1 MDEQTSNGFTLAAPL
16 RADCHVFGRLPLC
29 HVLLLN
35 KREVPWFIL
44 VPETSVIELCDLS
57 EAEQTRLQHEIN
69 LLSRFVRTRF
79 TVTKLNVAAI
89 GNIVAQMHIHVIGRH
104 VNDPWWPNVA
114 WGQPSAAGYDAAE
127 VNTIATW
134 LNDGL
139 GVDYQP
145 R

>member
-57 EAEQTRLQHEIN
+57 EADQSRLQQETN

-79 TVTKLNVAAI
+79 AVTKLNVAAI
-89 GNIVAQMHIHVIGRH
+89 GNIVAQLHIHVIGRH
-104 VNDPWWPNVA
+104 ANDPWWPNVA
-114 WGQPSAAGYDAAE
+114 WGQVSAAGYDAAE
-127 VNTIATW
+127 ITTIATW
-134 LNDGL
+134 LIDGL
-139 GVDYQP
+139 GADYQP